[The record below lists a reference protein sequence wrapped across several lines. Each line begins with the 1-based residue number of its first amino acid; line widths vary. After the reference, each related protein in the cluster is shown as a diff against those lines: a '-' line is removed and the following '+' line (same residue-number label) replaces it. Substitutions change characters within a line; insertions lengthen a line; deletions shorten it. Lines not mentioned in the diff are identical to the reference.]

1 MIMKLARDTV
11 VSAAIRSGLGDRPLM
26 VHSSLASFGD
36 VRVEPREALGGL
48 LDGDRTI
55 LVPSFSWTFGVPR
68 PAHEPPFAQN
78 GIEDGFQGPT
88 AGTGRAYMP
97 TCREIDRDM
106 GAVAAALLEMDGA
119 ARGMHPLNSFSAAG
133 PDAEVLVAGQTG
145 SDVYAPIRE
154 LARRG
159 GNILLMGVG
168 LESMTALHA
177 AEEMAGRR
185 LFRRWANGP
194 DGEAVAV
201 TVGGC
206 SRGFGAF
213 DEVLGEVER
222 REHVGRSV
230 WRVFP
235 AESAIA
241 LATSAIQALPERTR
255 CDRDECIRCADAI
268 AGGPYLPS
276 VASIENEGMAPD
288 FGEPDYN

>member
-1 MIMKLARDTV
+1 
-11 VSAAIRSGLGDRPLM
+11 
-26 VHSSLASFGD
+26 
-36 VRVEPREALGGL
+36 
-48 LDGDRTI
+48 
-55 LVPSFSWTFGVPR
+55 
-68 PAHEPPFAQN
+68 
-78 GIEDGFQGPT
+78 
-88 AGTGRAYMP
+88 
-97 TCREIDRDM
+97 
-106 GAVAAALLEMDGA
+106 
-119 ARGMHPLNSFSAAG
+119 
-133 PDAEVLVAGQTG
+133 
-145 SDVYAPIRE
+145 
-154 LARRG
+154 
-159 GNILLMGVG
+159 
-168 LESMTALHA
+168 MTALHA

-255 CDRDECIRCADAI
+255 CDLDQCVRCADAI
-268 AGGPYLPS
+268 AGGPRLP
-276 VASIENEGMAPD
+276 I
-288 FGEPDYN
+288 